1 MVVRAETRRWIRLAR
16 NYASLIIGE
25 CIAKLFTFVAFTII
39 GRRLGPERY
48 GQIEFTLAIMVF
60 FTLPVD
66 FGLGSY
72 GAREI
77 AKDPSQSETLLSD
90 IPMLRLVQAS
100 FCFLILLVFAFAVQ
114 KTAELRLLLVL
125 YGASLFLFPALLQW
139 FLQAYDRMN
148 WVAAASMV
156 RYGVFAG
163 CIMAFARPSLP
174 LWWIGIFECTAVSA
188 AAAVCLAGAGR
199 CSAARFHWHGVPI
212 QRFMAHIRSAGP
224 IGLAEVAWAAL
235 WYLPTVLLGFLAPQ
249 QQVGWYTAA
258 HRVVMGL
265 HTFVWL
271 YFFNMLPSLSRCV
284 PEPKSSLRNL
294 ISGSLRITTGA
305 CILGGLAVTVLA
317 RPVASMI
324 YGEAFA
330 GAGRS
335 LAVLIWLVPLA
346 MFSGHYRFTLLAY
359 DLQKE
364 LFAITLVSAVVATAL
379 CFPLIPAWG
388 ATGAAA
394 ALVAGNVVTLVL
406 VYRCVRL
413 RVAEI
418 GLRHLIGLSLFSH
431 PQDRLLTRAAPFGA
445 TTVREWWRSN
455 MRVRPL
461 P

>member
-1 MVVRAETRRWIRLAR
+1 MVVRAETRRWILLVR
-16 NYASLIIGE
+16 NYASLILGE
-25 CIAKLFTFVAFTII
+25 CMAKLFTFAAFTII
-39 GRRLGPERY
+39 ARRLGPERY

-66 FGLGSY
+66 FGLSSY

-77 AKDPSQSETLLSD
+77 AKDPSQSETLLND
-90 IPMLRLVQAS
+90 IPMLRLAQAS
-100 FCFLILLVFAFAVQ
+100 FCFLVLLVFAFTVQ
-114 KTAELRLLLVL
+114 KTAELRLLLIL
-125 YGASLFLFPALLQW
+125 YGASLFVVPALLQW

-163 CIMAFARPSLP
+163 CVIGFAHPALP
-174 LWWIGIFECTAVSA
+174 LWWIGIFECMAVCA
-188 AAAVCLAGAGR
+188 AAAVCVVGAGR
-199 CSAARFHWHGVPI
+199 CSAARFHWRGVPF
-212 QRFMAHIRSAGP
+212 QRFMAHIRFAGP

-249 QQVGWYTAA
+249 QQVGWYTAS

-271 YFFNMLPSLSRCV
+271 YFFNMLPSISRCV

-294 ISGSLRITTGA
+294 ISGSLRITAGA
-305 CILGGLAVTVLA
+305 CILGGLVVTVLA
-317 RPVASMI
+317 QPIVSLV
-324 YGEAFA
+324 YGAAFA
-330 GAGRS
+330 GAGTS

-364 LFAITLVSAVVATAL
+364 LFGITLVSAIVATAL
-379 CFPLIPAWG
+379 CFPLIPVWG

-394 ALVAGNVVTLVL
+394 ALVAGNLVTLVL
-406 VYRCVRL
+406 VYHCVRL
-413 RVAEI
+413 RVVEI
-418 GLRHLIGLSLFSH
+418 GLRHFFRLPLAGEAGSLVVVEKDF
-431 PQDRLLTRAAPFGA
+431 
-445 TTVREWWRSN
+445 
-455 MRVRPL
+455 
-461 P
+461 